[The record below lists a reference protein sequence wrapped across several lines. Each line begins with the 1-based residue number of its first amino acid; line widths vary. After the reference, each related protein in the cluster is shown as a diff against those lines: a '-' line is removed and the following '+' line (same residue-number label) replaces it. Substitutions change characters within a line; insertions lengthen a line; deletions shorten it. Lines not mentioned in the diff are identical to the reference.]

1 MLLFPFCVIQYAH
14 VPCVTGFQ
22 HIFFFLKIVIE
33 GIRGQSYKG
42 DIAIDDLRI
51 DDSPCPPEGHF
62 FFFAWLCIIGF
73 WTDFFFLKILLRFV
87 FYNCNVNRYFINTG
101 SCDFEQKSFCT
112 WLNVPNGNR
121 SVGLDDFDW
130 TLGSGS
136 TPSFR
141 TGPSSDHTTGT
152 AVGKLE
158 KNVY

>member
-62 FFFAWLCIIGF
+62 FFSLDFALSVSELI
-73 WTDFFFLKILLRFV
+73 FFFLK
-87 FYNCNVNRYFINTG
+87 YC
-101 SCDFEQKSFCT
+101 
-112 WLNVPNGNR
+112 
-121 SVGLDDFDW
+121 
-130 TLGSGS
+130 
-136 TPSFR
+136 
-141 TGPSSDHTTGT
+141 
-152 AVGKLE
+152 
-158 KNVY
+158 